1 MSNSSSSSR
10 WVAYA
15 AAFWALVFA
24 LFHII
29 WACGWYVGLDQEFAR
44 TAFSKPL
51 FLAWDVAVAGL
62 CLLAAFVELALV
74 RPWGR
79 RMPRYFIIFCAW
91 SGTGLLIAGVVISVS
106 KMISLVATSGF
117 TFGTLGIINAWFYVG
132 TILFCMSTWRFCRP
146 QRVTDAA

>member
-1 MSNSSSSSR
+1 MRNASSPR
-10 WVAYA
+10 VAYA
-15 AAFWALVFA
+15 AALWALVFA

-29 WACGWYVGLDQEFAR
+29 WTFGWYVGLDQGFAR

-91 SGTGLLIAGVVISVS
+91 SGTGLLIAGVAVNVS
-106 KMISLVATSGF
+106 KMISVVATGGL
-117 TFGTLGIINAWFYVG
+117 TFGTLGIINAWFYLG
-132 TILFCMSTWRFCRP
+132 TILFGMSTWRFCRH
-146 QRVTDAA
+146 QRVRDAEC

>member
-1 MSNSSSSSR
+1 MSNSRSSSP

-15 AAFWALVFA
+15 AAVWALVFA
-24 LFHII
+24 VFHII

-62 CLLAAFVELALV
+62 CLLAVFVELALV

-79 RMPRYFIIFCAW
+79 RVPRYFIVFCAW
-91 SGTGLLIAGVVISVS
+91 SGTGLLIAGVAINVS
-106 KMISLVATSGF
+106 KMIPLVAKGGF
-117 TFGTLGIINAWFYVG
+117 TFGTLGIINAWFYLG
-132 TILFCMSTWRFCRP
+132 AILFGVSTWRFCRP
-146 QRVTDAA
+146 RRVSNAV